1 MKIKKKHEMK
11 VSLALMVLV
20 MTSVVTFVSA
30 SVNFGFHPDF
40 MIRWFKSWGLA
51 FIVALPVVM
60 ILMPMIKKIV
70 SKFVTD

>member
-20 MTSVVTFVSA
+20 MTSVVTLVSV

-40 MIRWFKSWGLA
+40 VIRWVKSWGLA

-60 ILMPMIKKIV
+60 ILMPMIKKLV
-70 SKFVTD
+70 SKFVID